1 MIEDIL
7 AESWAFRELREKALG
22 EGWAE
27 GMQQGLK
34 QGMQQGRK
42 EGRKEGRKQGL
53 KQGMQQG
60 LKQGMQQGMQQG
72 REEALL
78 REVQRQRQILLAF
91 VRARFPSLEQVAEER
106 CKALNNPEQL
116 QALILNVGLAQGEQE
131 VKKCL
136 LNDN

>member
-22 EGWAE
+22 EGRAE

-60 LKQGMQQGMQQG
+60 LKQGVQQG

-136 LNDN
+136 LNGN